1 MPENADTVV
10 ITDSLKPDV
19 LALLRLIY
27 KAPPSTAQVVDSHA
41 AVVTAL
47 RKFQSIRRLILML
60 EGNTGQLMVRR
71 VLRSLKK
78 YADDLAGTT
87 LRIGEE
93 IVFDGCNIALGCVEI
108 AAIMKV
114 LHAPRAT
121 GFTTYHVVEHMDL
134 VVPKGG
140 TDAKLIERNPRYGLA
155 QPFLLPGQPTAT
167 EMANR
172 AGTHTLHYEYF
183 TRRMKEDG
191 EWLVE
196 HDLPFV
202 YPRSRLVQKTIRVD
216 AVNDGQPGAAAALKK
231 ESDGLDTL
239 GGAPFIVTLTDARA
253 TLR

>member
-121 GFTTYHVVEHMDL
+121 GFTTTTWSNTWTWL
-134 VVPKGG
+134 S
-140 TDAKLIERNPRYGLA
+140 PRAEPMPSLSRETRDTGSHNHSYFQA
-155 QPFLLPGQPTAT
+155 NQPRQRWRTAPGRIRSTTNTSP
-167 EMANR
+167 
-172 AGTHTLHYEYF
+172 
-183 TRRMKEDG
+183 G
-191 EWLVE
+191 E
-196 HDLPFV
+196 
-202 YPRSRLVQKTIRVD
+202 
-216 AVNDGQPGAAAALKK
+216 
-231 ESDGLDTL
+231 
-239 GGAPFIVTLTDARA
+239 
-253 TLR
+253 